1 MPNGHVYAVRAPGDP
16 RVKIGMTTRSPESRL
31 RELNN
36 TSVCEDFELEFAL
49 PVASP
54 ATVERA
60 VHEALAARRVRDDRE
75 FFRCGPRR
83 ARAAIERAA
92 AAATRDADVP
102 GRGARR
108 AAATLVGA
116 ASALVGYPMVVLLG
130 AIVLLVPEAGG
141 VDAVLALVSVNP

>member
-49 PVASP
+49 PVAGP
-54 ATVERA
+54 AAVERA
-60 VHEALAARRVRDDRE
+60 VHEALAARRVRTDRE

-92 AAATRDADVP
+92 AATATRDSRA
-102 GRGARR
+102 RGGRR
-108 AAATLVGA
+108 ATATLVGA
-116 ASALVGYPMVVLLG
+116 ASALVGHPMVVLLG

-141 VDAVLALVSVNP
+141 VDAVLALLTEP

>member
-1 MPNGHVYAVRAPGDP
+1 MPNGHVYAVRTPGDP

-49 PVASP
+49 PVTRP
-54 ATVERA
+54 AAVEKA
-60 VHEALAARRVRDDRE
+60 VHEALAARRVRTDRE

-92 AAATRDADVP
+92 AAATRDAESSP
-102 GRGARR
+102 RAGRR
-108 AAATLVGA
+108 ATATLVGA
-116 ASALVGYPMVVLLG
+116 ASALVGYPMVALLG

-141 VDAVLALVSVNP
+141 VDAVLALLAAP

>member
-75 FFRCGPRR
+75 FFRCGPRQ

-92 AAATRDADVP
+92 AAARDTDP
-102 GRGARR
+102 GAGRRGR

-141 VDAVLALVSVNP
+141 VDAVLALMSVSP